1 MSITMMSNIVYV
13 VSITL
18 SERIVDNSMFNFVFD
33 RCEQGRPVANLTN
46 GSASDTVYPY
56 ITPLR
61 LLYYVRDHD
70 YPTQIFHIDQE
81 LPQNCFYPVG
91 LGFFDFSIDYF
102 SLMSRRV
109 LDLCKQGRL
118 KILFYYHEGD
128 NPYHEK
134 QRLDSLCALHDLPLD
149 CYRFI
154 SGNTEAN
161 KIENF
166 VYFPDHELFYWQMSV
181 RKNQQYLTGC
191 KPHRHAR
198 QYDFT
203 LLSRVHKWWRATI
216 VSYLLQQNLLS
227 RSLWSYNTISIG
239 DRLEDNPIEV
249 HKFPELDLEKFLAN
263 APYACDSLSA
273 TDHNNHHTYV
283 PEHYENSY
291 MNLVMETL
299 YDADQSGGAFITEK
313 TFKPIRHGQPF
324 VIFGASGSIKLLKD
338 LGYRTFDHAIDNSYD
353 QESNNTQRFIRTVN
367 LLRQL
372 KDQGLDY
379 ISQQCFD
386 DVVYNQEYFEQSK
399 YHRLQDL
406 HQKLIVSI

>member
-1 MSITMMSNIVYV
+1 MMISNIVYV
-13 VSITL
+13 ASIAL
-18 SERIVDNSMFNFVFD
+18 SERIVDNLMFNFVFD
-33 RCEQGRPVANLTN
+33 RYEQCGPVANLTN

-81 LPQNCFYPVG
+81 LPQNCFYPIG

-102 SLMSRRV
+102 SLMSKQAF
-109 LDLCKQGRL
+109 DLCKQGRL

-128 NPYHEK
+128 NPHHQK
-134 QRLDSLCALHDLPLD
+134 QRLDSLCTLHDLPLD
-149 CYRFI
+149 CYRFA

-181 RKNQQYLTGC
+181 RKNQQYIAGC
-191 KPHRHAR
+191 TVHVNRR
-198 QYDFT
+198 DYDFT

-216 VSYLLQQNLLS
+216 VNYLFQQNLLS

-239 DRLEDNPIEV
+239 DQPEDNPLEV
-249 HKFPELDLEKFLAN
+249 GSFQIQGLKNFLNN
-263 APYACDSLSA
+263 APYTCDGLSSH
-273 TDHNNHHTYV
+273 DHNNHHIYV
-283 PEHYENSY
+283 AEHYENSY
-291 MNLVMETL
+291 MNLVLETL

-324 VIFGASGSIKLLKD
+324 VIFGTPGSVQLLKD
-338 LGYRTFDHAIDNSYD
+338 LGYRTFDHVIDNSYD
-353 QESNNTQRFIRTVN
+353 SELNNKQRFLKTV
-367 LLRQL
+367 QTI
-372 KDQGLDY
+372 KIIKKQGLDQIY
-379 ISQQCFD
+379 QQCFD
-386 DVVYNQEYFEQSK
+386 DVVYNQKYFEQSK
-399 YHRLQDL
+399 YHRLHDL
-406 HQKLIVSI
+406 YKKLIVSI